1 MTLRLI
7 SGGDSPANPLDLV
20 EQLVEANEW
29 AFDRSSD
36 DELAVEVTGRWCD
49 FHLFF
54 CWREELH
61 ALHFSCLFDSRAPK
75 SKIDEIAKLLALV
88 NERLWLGHFDLSS
101 EDGVTMFRHTVP
113 MRGAPAASVEMVE
126 DLMDVAIGECER
138 FYPAFQFVLWG
149 GKSPEEAM
157 AASMLDTVG
166 EA

>member
-7 SGGDSPANPLDLV
+7 SGGDSPANPLDIV

-54 CWREELH
+54 CWREDLH

-75 SKIDEIAKLLALV
+75 SKIAEVAQLLALV

-101 EDGVTMFRHTVP
+101 DDGVTMFRHTVP

-149 GKSPEEAM
+149 GKSAGEAI

>member
-7 SGGDSPANPLDLV
+7 SGGDSPANPLDIV

-75 SKIDEIAKLLALV
+75 SKMGDVAQLLALV

-149 GKSPEEAM
+149 GKSAEEAI